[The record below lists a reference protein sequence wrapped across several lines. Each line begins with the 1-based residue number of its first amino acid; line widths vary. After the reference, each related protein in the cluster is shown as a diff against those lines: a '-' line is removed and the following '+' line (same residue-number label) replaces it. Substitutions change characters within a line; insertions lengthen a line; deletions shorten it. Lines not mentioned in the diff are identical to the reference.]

1 MADEK
6 KTPTGPTKITEKYQY
21 AFPIDLNAQIACG
34 RTGISKKVNQL
45 TDEDIKKM
53 VEAGNKNFTEIP
65 KAEVKAK

>member
-1 MADEK
+1 MANE

-21 AFPIDLNAQIACG
+21 NFPIDLNAQIACG

-53 VEAGNKNFTEIP
+53 VDAGNKNFTEIP
-65 KAEVKAK
+65 KADAVKK